1 MTHDVNRWHA
11 NACPELR
18 NSGDTISAHQKRC
31 GVLIRQLWPDA
42 SDGLVRMAECHD
54 EAEKVIGD
62 MPYPAKRD
70 FPALA
75 AVYEVAERHAM
86 LSMGLPVPKTG
97 VDHDKIKL
105 VDRIDAYRWMM
116 LHAPWLEADHE
127 WDDALACMIK
137 LGNRLY
143 ISTARIMAIINGEAG
158 NG

>member
-31 GVLIRQLWPDA
+31 GALIRQLWPDA
-42 SDGLVRMAECHD
+42 SDELVRMAECHD
-54 EAEKVIGD
+54 EAEKMIGD

-75 AVYEVAERHAM
+75 TVYEMAERQVM
-86 LSMGLPVPKTG
+86 RGMGLPMPEHG
-97 VDHDKIKL
+97 IDSDKIKL

-116 LHAPWLEADHE
+116 LHAPRLEADQE
-127 WDDALACMIK
+127 WEDALARIIG
-137 LGNRLY
+137 LANRLY
-143 ISTARIMAIINGEAG
+143 ISTPRITALIKGEDDNG
-158 NG
+158 